1 MKMTEI
7 KLLKRYPASK
17 TEDII
22 DAYMRG
28 WNDAIE
34 AAQFSKFQIADEPD
48 DYRSYGKRKEE
59 WQED

>member
-7 KLLKRYPASK
+7 KVLKRYPDSK

-28 WNDAIE
+28 WNDALE
-34 AAQFSKFQIADEPD
+34 AAQSGKFQIADEPD
-48 DYRSYGKRKEE
+48 EYCSFGERKE
-59 WQED
+59 